1 MIKWHLTQKCK
12 VENIKSINIVSI
24 HHTDITKGK
33 KYIIISLDTEKAFE
47 KV

>member
-12 VENIKSINIVSI
+12 VEYKSINIVSI
-24 HHTDITKGK
+24 HYTDITKGRK
-33 KYIIISLDTEKAFE
+33 CIIISLDTEKAFE